1 MRRSNTDPLARRY
14 RFAGTGAALLVYA
27 FLLLPSLLV
36 IPISFGN
43 ADQIQF
49 PPPVWSTR
57 LYAELFGSPS
67 WMQALRQSVIVAVAT
82 TLLSLVVSVPAA
94 YGMVRL
100 TFPGKQAIIALLM
113 APVAIPV
120 IVTALGL
127 YLYFSLFGLTGST
140 FGLVLAHTVYV
151 SPFVMITIAA
161 GVRKLDPT
169 LEFAATMMGASRRT
183 LLRRVL
189 LPQLAPSMFAGG
201 MFALLLSFDEVVLAW
216 FLTGP
221 NTATLPVKMYSSIQ
235 WEISPV
241 IAAVSTLLTA
251 LSLIVCCIAAACQRT
266 EGIEARR

>member
-1 MRRSNTDPLARRY
+1 MRRSPIDVLALRY
-14 RFAGTGAALLVYA
+14 RRTGTGAAVLVYG

-36 IPISFGN
+36 IPISFGS

-49 PPPVWSTR
+49 PPSSLSTR
-57 LYAELFGSPS
+57 LYVELFGSTS
-67 WMQALRQSVIVAVAT
+67 WMHALRQSAIVAVLT
-82 TLLSLVVSVPAA
+82 TLLSLFVSVPAA

-100 TFPGKQAIIALLM
+100 NFPGKQAIVALLM
-113 APVAIPV
+113 SPVAIPV

-151 SPFVMITIAA
+151 SPFVIITVAA

-169 LEFAATMMGASRRT
+169 LEFAATMMGASRLT
-183 LLRRVL
+183 LLRHVL
-189 LPQLAPSMFAGG
+189 LPQLAASIFAGG
-201 MFALLLSFDEVVLAW
+201 MFALLLSFDEVVIAW

-251 LSLIVCCIAAACQRT
+251 LSFIVCCVAAAFQRT
-266 EGIEARR
+266 EAIEARR